1 MIKKTKYFLLLLFI
15 KTVEAQNLPTYSIN
29 EAINKKIIDVKIK
42 YNTESIHYIEPVIIE
57 IKNKTNNKFK
67 ISINTGNLIEP
78 SDTAYQN
85 FIVTENLLVNINN
98 GVKKTIKPKGMCT
111 EPYDMAGNEKL
122 SYNFIENKDYKLI
135 KIAKFISE
143 NNYNDAIGQKALW
156 CVADN
161 SKSLLEI
168 IGYDS
173 ISRIKLIKVVAEIT
187 NKPIPSINKIRET
200 YSGYTKPDRKETI
213 GGMFEFSFP
222 FSTKVHI
229 AMFNPQGTLVRELY
243 YNENELPGVHKI
255 NFEFDY
261 TVYTDEFYTVKLIA
275 DNKVLLSSKI
285 DGAG

>member
-1 MIKKTKYFLLLLFI
+1 MFV
-15 KTVEAQNLPTYSIN
+15 KTVGAQNVTTYSIN
-29 EAINKKIIDVKIK
+29 EATTKKIIEVKIK
-42 YNTESIHYIEPVIIE
+42 YNSESTHYIEPVIIE
-57 IKNKTNNKFK
+57 IKNKTSSKFN
-67 ISINTGNLIEP
+67 ISLKTGDLIEP
-78 SDTAYQN
+78 SDSAYQN
-85 FIVTENLLVNINN
+85 FILTENLIVNFDN

-122 SYNFIENKDYKLI
+122 SYHFIENKNSKLI
-135 KIAKFISE
+135 KTAKFINE
-143 NNYNDAIGQKALW
+143 NKYYDAVGQKALW
-156 CVADN
+156 CVADE

-173 ISRIKLIKVVAEIT
+173 ASRIKLIKVVAEIT
-187 NKPIPSINKIRET
+187 NKPIPSIIKIRET
-200 YSGYTKPDRKETI
+200 YSGYTKPERKETI
-213 GGMFEFSFP
+213 GGMFEYSFP

-243 YNENELPGVHKI
+243 YNENELPGVHKL

-261 TVYTDEFYTVKLIA
+261 TVYTDEFYIVKLIA